1 MLQMINV
8 RKQYHQHVILD
19 IPSFQLDSG
28 IFWLKGANGSGK
40 TTLLKIIAGLI
51 PFEGEVLFRDTS
63 LQHQPL
69 SYRQHIGW
77 AEAEPVYPPFMTGR
91 DLLSLYRHIRN
102 SSGDEATLLLDA
114 FQLHSYI
121 DQPIAG
127 YSAGTTK
134 KLSLVLSFM
143 GNSPLMVLDEPMI
156 TLDATAFS
164 LLCRFILEKHRQSG
178 TSFLMSSHQSPDD
191 ALLPSTQILTVQA
204 GNIVL

>member
-8 RKQYHQHVILD
+8 RKLYHKQVILD
-19 IPSFQLDSG
+19 IPSFQLESG

-51 PFEGEVLFRDTS
+51 PFEGDVIFHDAS

-77 AEAEPVYPPFMTGR
+77 AEAEPVYPPFMTGN
-91 DLLSLYRHIRN
+91 DLVSLYRNIRN
-102 SSGDEATLLLDA
+102 TTGNEIAPLLEAL
-114 FQLHSYI
+114 QLNNYI
-121 DQPIAG
+121 DQPVAT

-134 KLSLVLSFM
+134 KLSLVLSFI
-143 GNSPLMVLDEPMI
+143 GNPALIVLDEPMI
-156 TLDATAFS
+156 TLDAEAFS
-164 LLCRFILEKHRQSG
+164 VLCRFIPEKRRQSG
-178 TSFLMSSHQSPDD
+178 TSFLMSSHQAPNA
-191 ALLPSTQILTVQA
+191 ALLQYTSILTVQA